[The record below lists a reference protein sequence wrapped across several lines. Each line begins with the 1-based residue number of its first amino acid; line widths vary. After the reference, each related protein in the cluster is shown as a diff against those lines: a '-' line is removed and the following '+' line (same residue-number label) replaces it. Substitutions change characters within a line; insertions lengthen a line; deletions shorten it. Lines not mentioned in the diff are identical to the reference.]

1 MTPRYRMAKVAKWLL
16 ISALIL
22 LVVIAALFLVSRSRN
37 YQLFGDLVSH
47 VDTDKPLVALTFDD
61 GPSKRYTAEIL
72 AVLHQ
77 YQVHATFFVT
87 GREASRHSAEAHAI
101 VDAGHDLGNHS
112 WSHSRM
118 LLRSPSFIATEIELT
133 DAVIRQAGYSGDIYF
148 RPPYGKKLFL
158 LPWYLASHHRT
169 TVTWSMEPDSD
180 LNADAHTIAQ
190 KVLAEVTP
198 GSIILL
204 HVMYASR
211 DASRGALPLIIE
223 GLQGKGYQLVTLSQL
238 LMSAQ

>member
-1 MTPRYRMAKVAKWLL
+1 MTPRYRMANVAKWLL

-72 AVLHQ
+72 AVLNQ

-169 TVTWSMEPDSD
+169 TVTWNMEPDSD
-180 LNADAHTIAQ
+180 LNANAQTIAQ

-223 GLQGKGYQLVTLSQL
+223 GIQGKGYQLVTLSQL

>member
-1 MTPRYRMAKVAKWLL
+1 MANVAKWLL

-72 AVLHQ
+72 AVLNQ

-169 TVTWSMEPDSD
+169 TVTWNMEPDSD
-180 LNADAHTIAQ
+180 LNANAQTIAQ

-223 GLQGKGYQLVTLSQL
+223 GIQGKGYQLVTLSQL